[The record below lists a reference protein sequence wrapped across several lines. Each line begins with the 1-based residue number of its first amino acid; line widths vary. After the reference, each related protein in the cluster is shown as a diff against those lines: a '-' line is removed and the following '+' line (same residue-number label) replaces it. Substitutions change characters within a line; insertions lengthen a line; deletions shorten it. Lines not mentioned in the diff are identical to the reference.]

1 MDGSSPDKVCCR
13 DRGHSLPPISGK
25 TMDSSRLWRL
35 DGGLELLPGTWR
47 ECLGSDNCV
56 PWEEAVPAVAA
67 VAAATLPLAS
77 EAVCLRLGT
86 GRWCTDC
93 SATGRFK
100 EFKDSLGLACSKFKS
115 TISISTA
122 FSKGTRA
129 RVSMRM
135 RSLM

>member
-25 TMDSSRLWRL
+25 TMDSSRLGRL

-67 VAAATLPLAS
+67 VAAATLPLAVS
-77 EAVCLRLGT
+77 LDRTSSVLMVFRGFLSHLRLK
-86 GRWCTDC
+86 
-93 SATGRFK
+93 GRFQYY
-100 EFKDSLGLACSKFKS
+100 EL
-115 TISISTA
+115 
-122 FSKGTRA
+122 
-129 RVSMRM
+129 V
-135 RSLM
+135 